1 LAYFDTSNHL
11 KARIY
16 GPHWAK
22 IEDIPLDISSSPA
35 HEETRLS
42 GGFLDKKPLI
52 VYQTETKALIGV
64 ILSEDFK
71 RKESSI
77 DLNAHALQGS
87 PHQVFAEKNKTHVFY
102 VNGNKKICYST
113 CSHDSNQWQGTL
125 SVGSIP
131 KLNYLLT
138 G

>member
-11 KARIY
+11 RARIY
-16 GPHWAK
+16 DPPWAL
-22 IEDIPLDISSSPA
+22 IEDIKLDISSPA
-35 HEETRLS
+35 HKETRLS
-42 GGFLDKKPLI
+42 GGFLGKKPLI
-52 VYQTETKALIGV
+52 VYQNEKKALIGV

-71 RKESSI
+71 PKESPI
-77 DLNAHALQGS
+77 DLNAHALRGS
-87 PHQVFAEKNKTHVFY
+87 PHQVFAEENKTHVFY
-102 VNGNKKICYST
+102 VNENKKICYST
-113 CSHDSNQWQGTL
+113 CSNGSNQWQGTL